1 MNAARLTEFRQLAI
15 PAAVFLLT
23 LAAAV
28 ISEVYFIIA
37 LPFFMLLLLAGWQQ
51 ISIVYLVLL
60 VTLPWSFEYSFSR
73 ELATDIPDEFLM
85 ILVTFLFFAWYLHN
99 PRLLSGEISRHP
111 LLLFLFIHLLWI
123 VLSVS
128 FTSDYLI
135 SVKYMLAKSWYVGAF
150 VLAPL
155 IVFAEKKN
163 FKAAAIVLAVS
174 MFIVVMLILVH
185 HSIYGFRFAEM
196 NSAVVPFFRNH
207 VNYGAMLVCILPVFF
222 GMLML
227 NQNKRTRYYILAAML
242 ILLVALYFSYS
253 RGAWLALPAGLAA
266 YWFIRKKML
275 VAVFIISVLMIMA
288 GLFYI
293 KSNDRYLQFAHD
305 YKTTIYHKDFREHLL
320 ATYKLK
326 DVSTAE
332 RFYRWIAG
340 VRMIK
345 DNGLTGYGPGTFYY
359 HYKPYAVP
367 AFKTWVS
374 DNRERSTVHNY
385 FLLIAIEQGIPG
397 LIIFLL
403 LLGAML
409 YYSQY
414 LYHRVQDA
422 FYKTVAAT
430 AGAITIMIFVVNFL
444 SDLIE
449 TDKIGSIFFL
459 CLSALIVTD
468 IKTRKPSEPSSD
480 IQGIS

>member
-1 MNAARLTEFRQLAI
+1 MKAAGLTEFRQLAV

-28 ISEVYFIIA
+28 ISEAYFIIA
-37 LPFFMLLLLAGWQQ
+37 LPFFMLLMLAGWQQ
-51 ISIVYLVLL
+51 ISIVYLILL
-60 VTLPWSFEYSFSR
+60 VSLPWSFEYSFAR

-85 ILVTFLFFAWYLHN
+85 ILVSFLFLAWYLHN
-99 PRLLSGEISRHP
+99 PRLLPGEIWQHP

-123 VLSVS
+123 AVSVS

-135 SVKYMLAKSWYVGAF
+135 SVKYLLAKSWYVGAF

-155 IVFAEKKN
+155 IVFAEKKI
-163 FKAAAIVLAVS
+163 FKTAILMLALSLFLVVLV
-174 MFIVVMLILVH
+174 ILVH
-185 HSIYGFRFAEM
+185 HVFLGFRFAEV
-196 NSAVVPFFRNH
+196 NSAVAPFFRNH
-207 VNYGAMLVCILPVFF
+207 VNYGAMLVCMLPVFF

-227 NQNKRTRYYILAAML
+227 NQNKRTRYCILAAML

-266 YWFIRKKML
+266 YWFIRKKVL

-305 YKTTIYHKDFREHLL
+305 YKTTIYHKNFREHLI

-359 HYKPYAVP
+359 HYKPYAVL

-385 FLLIAIEQGIPG
+385 FLLIAIEQSIPG
-397 LIIFLL
+397 LIFFLL
-403 LLGAML
+403 LLCAML

-414 LYHRVQDA
+414 LYHRVQDT
-422 FYKTVAAT
+422 FYKTVVAT
-430 AGAITIMIFVVNFL
+430 AGVITIMIILVNFL
-444 SDLIE
+444 SDLVE
-449 TDKIGSIFFL
+449 TDKIGSLFFL

-468 IKTRKPSEPSSD
+468 LKTKKLSEPSSY
-480 IQGIS
+480 IQGIP